1 MMKKEELWAMAAKY
15 EAKAERAYMNFQ
27 STGISR
33 YDKARREADDLASAL
48 RMAAET
54 KETYS
59 ELVSLRGAIATL
71 TVQAMRAEGDPYK
84 LEALRRDLTAMAKLH
99 GISCG
104 PIDAGWKG
112 R

>member
-1 MMKKEELWAMAAKY
+1 MKKEELWAMAAKY

-48 RMAAET
+48 RMAAEA

-59 ELVSLRGAIATL
+59 ALVGLRGAIATL
-71 TVQAMRAEGDPYK
+71 TV
-84 LEALRRDLTAMAKLH
+84 
-99 GISCG
+99 
-104 PIDAGWKG
+104 
-112 R
+112 

>member
-1 MMKKEELWAMAAKY
+1 MKKEELWAMAAKY

-48 RMAAET
+48 RMAAEAE
-54 KETYS
+54 ETCS
-59 ELVSLRGAIATL
+59 ALVGLRGAIATL

-104 PIDAGWKG
+104 PIDTGWKG